1 MRDSEPARCA
11 AHSGKVGAPARNRN
25 AVKHGAYGD
34 TGIEIHGIEDAV
46 KDLEIRL
53 AMVAEYT
60 EGVETAADFYAAMQL
75 YSQMVG
81 RYGRLLRDQKVV
93 GGEAGDQILE
103 ALAQA
108 VDAVALQMGWTA
120 LIDHAS
126 VNHEHD

>member
-1 MRDSEPARCA
+1 
-11 AHSGKVGAPARNRN
+11 VGAPAGNQN
-25 AVKHGAYGD
+25 ARKHGGYAD

-53 AMVAEYT
+53 AMVAQYT
-60 EGVETAADFYAAMQL
+60 ESVETAADFYAAMQL
-75 YSQMVG
+75 YGQMVG

-120 LIDHAS
+120 LIDDES
-126 VNHEHD
+126 VKYDG